1 MNFNGRWVP
10 MEVMDAIVLLW
21 TVAAILV
28 LLILFRVMR
37 PAQPKKPGQVKQQKN
52 THRKRNGC
60 RK

>member
-52 THRKRNGC
+52 THRKRNGR